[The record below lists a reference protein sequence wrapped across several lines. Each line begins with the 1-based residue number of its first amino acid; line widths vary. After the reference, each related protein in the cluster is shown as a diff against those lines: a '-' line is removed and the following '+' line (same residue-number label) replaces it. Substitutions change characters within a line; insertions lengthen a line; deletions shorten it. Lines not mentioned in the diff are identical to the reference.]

1 MKINFNIFKGNIS
14 WDALIHQL
22 NGDVLLR
29 HVSMKGNLDSRNVD
43 FAYCDETCQG
53 TIVDNQ
59 NQLIGNFSV
68 SF

>member
-14 WDALIHQL
+14 WNALIHQL

-53 TIVDNQ
+53 KILNDENK
-59 NQLIGNFSV
+59 LIGNFSV
-68 SF
+68 SY